1 MIKRM
6 LIRISV
12 FALAALV
19 GMMVVPVRWDCGGI
33 VHGTLFDGRGGFTYT
48 SCTSSDSSLLTYGHE
63 GYVTAVR
70 QAVTVIERNEKLDAN
85 GNKIGE
91 RAVTIRF
98 NPERNRNYASVF
110 WVDER
115 IVSFVDS
122 TSLKYALQHEGVL
135 DR

>member
-48 SCTSSDSSLLTYGHE
+48 SCTSSE
-63 GYVTAVR
+63 
-70 QAVTVIERNEKLDAN
+70 
-85 GNKIGE
+85 
-91 RAVTIRF
+91 VTIRF